1 MSQELNKVSAPGE
14 PLDIRG
20 WRKDYHN
27 MKEPFLHIEQMD
39 PDPFIQ
45 FDLWFKDISLRKDVT
60 FEEINAVAVA
70 TCRDNKPSCRM
81 VLLKKYDKDGF
92 SFYTNYNSRKGQE
105 ILDNPNACMCFYW
118 PFVTRQVRIEGVIEK
133 LPPEMADEYWKERP
147 LNSRIGSKAS
157 HQSTV
162 IESRAVLE
170 AEKQRLELLAA
181 EQGED
186 AITRPPEWAGFILK
200 PSYFEFWQ
208 GQSNRL
214 HDRIIYEQVDGSW
227 TKKRL
232 SP

>member
-1 MSQELNKVSAPGE
+1 MSNHNSAPGQ
-14 PLDIRG
+14 PLDIRN

-27 MKEPFLHIEQMD
+27 MKEPFLHVEHMD
-39 PDPFIQ
+39 SDPFIQ
-45 FDLWFKDISLRKDVT
+45 FDLWFKDISLRKDIT
-60 FEEINAVAVA
+60 FEEINAVALS
-70 TCRDNKPSCRM
+70 TCRNNKPSCRM
-81 VLLKKYDKDGF
+81 VLLKKYDEKGF
-92 SFYTNYNSRKGQE
+92 SFYTNYSSRKGQE
-105 ILDNPNACMCFYW
+105 IEENPNACMCFYW

-133 LPPEMADEYWKERP
+133 LPLEMADEYWKERP
-147 LNSRIGSKAS
+147 LHSRIGSKAS

-170 AEKQRLELLAA
+170 DEKHRLEELAA
-181 EQGED
+181 EKGEE
-186 AITRPPEWAGFILK
+186 AITRPPEWAGFTLK

-214 HDRIIYEQVDGSW
+214 HDRIIYEEVDGHW

>member
-1 MSQELNKVSAPGE
+1 
-14 PLDIRG
+14 
-20 WRKDYHN
+20 
-27 MKEPFLHIEQMD
+27 
-39 PDPFIQ
+39 
-45 FDLWFKDISLRKDVT
+45 
-60 FEEINAVAVA
+60 
-70 TCRDNKPSCRM
+70 M
-81 VLLKKYDKDGF
+81 VLLKKYDKEGF

-170 AEKQRLELLAA
+170 AEKHRLEQLAA

-186 AITRPPEWAGFILK
+186 AITRPPEWLVFIVCYFYSFHFSRAGFILK

-214 HDRIIYEQVDGSW
+214 HDRIIYEHVEGSW